1 MNPRS
6 FSPGLIVI
14 VVASL
19 ATPLSIYASPRDL
32 DEDGRP
38 NIRDRDVDNDGLPNR
53 RDRNVDG
60 GRARRGPLKGR
71 YVGDRL
77 RNDDPAEKDIDG
89 DGFNDDSDS
98 EKDIDGDGLED
109 DSDLDDDGNGTEDD
123 DDLDDDGD
131 GTEDDDEI
139 VAVPSGRVGRDYAPS
154 SLTGIA

>member
-1 MNPRS
+1 MS
-6 FSPGLIVI
+6 MAAGL
-14 VVASL
+14 AW
-19 ATPLSIYASPRDL
+19 
-32 DEDGRP
+32 
-38 NIRDRDVDNDGLPNR
+38 
-53 RDRNVDG
+53 
-60 GRARRGPLKGR
+60 GPLKGR
-71 YVGDRL
+71 YVGDRR

-98 EKDIDGDGLED
+98 EKDIDGD
-109 DSDLDDDGNGTEDD
+109 GTEDD